1 MSPYAVRLEAGG
13 AAVTVMSPDRAVVA
27 WTARYA
33 GPWWNA
39 DEVPAGAACSGPL
52 VTASVDPRG
61 YEDLAHAVTSGRY
74 SSAVYAGHA
83 LDVTVDV
90 GDGVV
95 RAVCPARGYGY
106 RSDPRAGVL
115 EVVGCQVEDVAAA
128 TARVARETV
137 RGVLQGAGWS
147 VLHASAVERGGRVV
161 LVLGGKGAGKTTSAL
176 LLARHGA
183 GLVANDRVFVR
194 VAEDGGVDVLPWPA
208 AAAVGLG
215 LLDALGWLDGVR
227 ERLEAGEQL
236 HPTQRPAVTEALC
249 AGRRTPLWDG
259 GRELKAQFWPDQ
271 FVQWCGLTLSRGGR
285 AGGLVFPRVQAGAA
299 PALEERGRALEDG
312 DFMAGATED
321 RYPDLLG
328 LVRVDAGAAAV
339 ARREVVRR
347 LSALPRQEVVL
358 GHGLAANTELLAKVT
373 GWT

>member
-1 MSPYAVRLEAGG
+1 MPGG
-13 AAVTVMSPDRAVVA
+13 
-27 WTARYA
+27 
-33 GPWWNA
+33 
-39 DEVPAGAACSGPL
+39 
-52 VTASVDPRG
+52 
-61 YEDLAHAVTSGRY
+61 
-74 SSAVYAGHA
+74 
-83 LDVTVDV
+83 
-90 GDGVV
+90 
-95 RAVCPARGYGY
+95 
-106 RSDPRAGVL
+106 
-115 EVVGCQVEDVAAA
+115 DVAAA

-137 RGVLQGAGWS
+137 RGVLQRAGWF

-227 ERLEAGEQL
+227 ERLEAGEEL
-236 HPTQRPAVTEALC
+236 HPTQRPAVTEAVR
-249 AGRRTPLWDG
+249 AGRRAPLWEG
-259 GRELKAQFWPDQ
+259 GRELKVQLWPDQ
-271 FVQWCGLTLSRGGR
+271 LVRWCGLTLSRGGR
-285 AGGLVFPRVQAGAA
+285 AAALVFPRVQAGAV
-299 PALEERGRALEDG
+299 PAVEERGRELEDA

-328 LVRVDAGAAAV
+328 LVRVPEGRAPT
-339 ARREVVRR
+339 ARGEVVRR
-347 LSALPRQEVVL
+347 LTALPRHEVVL
-358 GHGLAANTELLAKVT
+358 AHDLAADTELLGKVT